1 GTRRMMGRL
10 LCLCSLAVVLLVAAC
25 APEPAATDPI
35 ARGRQV
41 YRELG
46 CANCHEGSIANFF
59 RPVGPPLDHVGQ
71 AAAKR
76 VPGLSAED
84 YLRQSIT
91 DPPDYLVPRYPDS
104 IARRHARDLSPK
116 GFAAL
121 FAYLSTLSC

>member
-1 GTRRMMGRL
+1 MMRRL
-10 LCLCSLAVVLLVAAC
+10 LYLCSLAAVLLVPAC

-46 CANCHEGSIANFF
+46 CANCHEASLSNFF

-71 AAAKR
+71 VAARR
-76 VPGLSAED
+76 VSGMSAED

-91 DPPDYLVPRYPDS
+91 DPGAYLVPGYPDS
-104 IARRHARDLSPK
+104 MPRGLARALSAGDL
-116 GFAAL
+116 AAL
-121 FAYLSTLSC
+121 VAYLASLR